1 MTEHAGSQLPLA
13 MLLVFGT
20 AKILGEIS
28 ERLALPSIV
37 GDILAGVLLGASV
50 LNWVEPGQITQF
62 SDLGVMF
69 LLFRVGLEVKA
80 SDLFQVGRVAS
91 LVALLGVLLP
101 FAMGY
106 AIYIYTGSN
115 QIEALFV
122 GAAMVATSVGIT
134 AQVLA
139 AKGLLNVRASRI
151 ILAAAVIDDI
161 LGLIV
166 LAIVSSMARGTFD
179 VLQLTTTAGLSIGFT
194 LFVLS
199 FGSRT
204 MGRVLPGIDRRLR
217 GGESQFSLA
226 MILLFALAVFA
237 SYAGVAAI
245 IGAFLAGVALA
256 ESVSHRVQD
265 LAQGVTELLVPF
277 FLAGIGLAL
286 DVNVLRDP
294 RTLTL
299 AGVITVAAIV
309 SKLLG
314 CGLGALSLGWPD
326 ARRIGAGMVPR
337 GEVGMVV
344 AQLGAAM
351 GIVSK
356 ATYGVVVV
364 MAVLTTVVAPVLLAL
379 TFRSL
384 AQMPEDPDESPIRIE

>member
-1 MTEHAGSQLPLA
+1 MSEHAGSQLPLA

-28 ERLALPSIV
+28 ERLGLPSIV
-37 GDILAGVLLGASV
+37 GEILAGVLLGASV

-299 AGVITVAAIV
+299 AAVITVAAIV

>member
-37 GDILAGVLLGASV
+37 GEILAGVLLGASV

-122 GAAMVATSVGIT
+122 GTAMVATSVGIT

>member
-1 MTEHAGSQLPLA
+1 MSEHAGSQLPLA

-37 GDILAGVLLGASV
+37 GEILAGVLLGASV

>member
-1 MTEHAGSQLPLA
+1 MSEHAGSQLPLA

-28 ERLALPSIV
+28 ERLGLPSIV
-37 GDILAGVLLGASV
+37 GEILAGVLLGASV

>member
-1 MTEHAGSQLPLA
+1 MA

-20 AKILGEIS
+20 AKMMGEIFN
-28 ERLALPSIV
+28 RLHMPSIV
-37 GDILAGVLLGASV
+37 GEIIAGVLLGASV
-50 LNWVEPGQITQF
+50 LNWVDPRQTAELA
-62 SDLGVMF
+62 DLGVIF

-80 SDLFQVGRVAS
+80 SDLVKVGRVAS

-101 FAMGY
+101 LAMGY
-106 AIYIYTGSN
+106 GIYIYNGSN

-122 GAAMVATSVGIT
+122 GTAMVATSVGIT

-139 AKGLLNVRASRI
+139 SKGLLNVRASRI

-166 LAIVSSMARGTFD
+166 LAIVSSLAKGEINI
-179 VLQLTTTAGLSIGFT
+179 LQLTTTAGISIGFT
-194 LFVLS
+194 IFVLS
-199 FGSRT
+199 VGTKT
-204 MGRVLPGIDRRLR
+204 MGRLLPRVQKRLR

-237 SYAGVAAI
+237 TYAGVAAI
-245 IGAFLAGVALA
+245 IGAFLAGVALSD
-256 ESVSHRVQD
+256 SVSRRVHD

-277 FLAGIGLAL
+277 FLAGIGMAL
-286 DVNVLRDP
+286 DIRVLQHP
-294 RTLTL
+294 QTLLL
-299 AGVITVAAIV
+299 AAVITAAAVV
-309 SKLLG
+309 SKILG

-326 ARRIGAGMVPR
+326 ARRIGVGMVPR

-344 AQLGAAM
+344 AQIGA
-351 GIVSK
+351 GIGTVSQT
-356 ATYGVVVV
+356 TYSVVVI
-364 MAVLTTVVAPVLLAL
+364 MAVMTTLIAPLLINV

-384 AQMPEDPDESPIRIE
+384 GQMPIDPDDIPIRIE